1 MNNMENNTEKICF
14 ILIAG
19 FAPDETPVLE
29 LKKVLEK
36 RGYDAIAKG
45 FFGNMMNQDFHLFTA
60 TECIKNISELI
71 DDTKCKYDKVFG
83 IGISLG
89 GAFLLEYAKKK
100 NNLDGIISIGTP
112 FRLKN
117 RQLIRLGK
125 MFFPLVYPI
134 WKQLQKIKKLRL
146 VPIGAGN
153 MVVEYLQND
162 FIKGLDTITTP
173 LLFLHSKK
181 DPVTDYRA
189 IEEFSTRILSA
200 RKKIVFFDNGNHV
213 INNDAE
219 SIITQVIDFFN
230 LQSVAKEQILVQNM
244 IVSPIE
250 ETALS

>member
-1 MNNMENNTEKICF
+1 MNDMENNIEKICF

-29 LKKVLEK
+29 LKKSLEK

-60 TECIKNISELI
+60 DECIKNISKLI
-71 DDTKCKYDKVFG
+71 DDAKCKYDKVFG

-89 GAFLLEYAKKK
+89 GSFLLEYAKKK
-100 NNLDGIISIGTP
+100 NNLDGIASIGTP
-112 FRLKN
+112 FQLKK
-117 RQLIRLGK
+117 QGLIRIGQI
-125 MFFPLVYPI
+125 FFPFVYPV

-146 VPIGAGN
+146 LPIGASN

-189 IEEFSTRILSA
+189 IEKFSAQIPSV
-200 RKKIVFFDNGNHV
+200 RKKTVFFDNGNHV

-219 SIITQVIDFFN
+219 SIITQVLDFFD
-230 LQSVAKEQILVQNM
+230 LQNIAEEKMFEQDM
-244 IVSPIE
+244 IVSPVE

>member
-1 MNNMENNTEKICF
+1 MKNNTEKICF

-29 LKKVLEK
+29 LKKALEK

-60 TECIKNISELI
+60 DECIKNISKLI
-71 DDTKCKYDKVFG
+71 DDTKYKYDKVFG

-100 NNLDGIISIGTP
+100 NNLDGIVSIGTP
-112 FRLKN
+112 FRLKKQ
-117 RQLIRLGK
+117 RLIRIGQI
-125 MFFPLVYPI
+125 FFPFVYPV

-146 VPIGAGN
+146 LPIGAGKI
-153 MVVEYLQND
+153 MVEYMQKD
-162 FIKGLDTITTP
+162 FVKGLNTITTP

-189 IEEFSTRILSA
+189 IEKFSAQIPSA
-200 RKKIVFFDNGNHV
+200 RKKTVFFDNGNHV
-213 INNDAE
+213 IDNDAE
-219 SIITQVIDFFN
+219 SIVAQAINFFD
-230 LQSVAKEQILVQNM
+230 LQNTISLPADE
-244 IVSPIE
+244 
-250 ETALS
+250 LSLP